1 MPSVRNLVPEHVEH
15 AVLESA
21 LENPSLGQKRARDEL
36 RQRGVFISAA
46 GVHCVWLCR
55 HDLDTFKKRLKALE
69 NMWRRQLKF
78 SLKLSSEPWKRPR
91 RNRKKI
97 YLSVDELQQDL
108 DEWMD
113 KYNTR
118 RTNQGEGC
126 QGRTPMETFLENLPL
141 AKEKM
146 LGIKAEERLAAA
158 KSCWISNLSLQ
169 LNSRAT
175 CDPALV
181 IR

>member
-21 LENPSLGQKRARDEL
+21 LENPSLGQKRAGDEL

-55 HDLDTFKKRLKALE
+55 HDLETFKKRLKALE
-69 NMWRRQLKF
+69 NMWRRQ
-78 SLKLSSEPWKRPR
+78 
-91 RNRKKI
+91 KKI

-158 KSCWISNLSLQ
+158 KSCWISNLSLE

>member
-21 LENPSLGQKRARDEL
+21 LENPSLGQKRAGDEL

-69 NMWRRQLKF
+69 NMWRRQ
-78 SLKLSSEPWKRPR
+78 
-91 RNRKKI
+91 KKI

-158 KSCWISNLSLQ
+158 KSCWISNLSVE

>member
-1 MPSVRNLVPEHVEH
+1 VPSVRNLVPEHVEH

-21 LENPSLGQKRARDEL
+21 LENPSLGQKRAGDEL

-55 HDLDTFKKRLKALE
+55 HDLETFKKRLKALE
-69 NMWRRQLKF
+69 NMWRRQ
-78 SLKLSSEPWKRPR
+78 
-91 RNRKKI
+91 KKI

-118 RTNQGEGC
+118 RTNQGKGC

-146 LGIKAEERLAAA
+146 LGMKAEESLAAA
-158 KSCWISNLSLQ
+158 KSCWISNLSLE

>member
-21 LENPSLGQKRARDEL
+21 LENPSLGQKRAGDEL

-69 NMWRRQLKF
+69 NMWRRQ
-78 SLKLSSEPWKRPR
+78 
-91 RNRKKI
+91 KKI

-118 RTNQGEGC
+118 RTNQGKGC

-146 LGIKAEERLAAA
+146 LGMKAEESLAAA
-158 KSCWISNLSLQ
+158 KSCWISNLSLE

>member
-69 NMWRRQLKF
+69 NMWRRQ
-78 SLKLSSEPWKRPR
+78 
-91 RNRKKI
+91 KKI

-118 RTNQGEGC
+118 RTNQGKGC

-146 LGIKAEERLAAA
+146 LGMKAEESLAAA

>member
-69 NMWRRQLKF
+69 NMWRRQ
-78 SLKLSSEPWKRPR
+78 
-91 RNRKKI
+91 KKI

-158 KSCWISNLSLQ
+158 KSCWISNLSVE

>member
-21 LENPSLGQKRARDEL
+21 LENPSLGQKRAGDEL

-55 HDLDTFKKRLKALE
+55 HDLETFKKRLKALE
-69 NMWRRQLKF
+69 NMWRRQ
-78 SLKLSSEPWKRPR
+78 
-91 RNRKKI
+91 KKI

-118 RTNQGEGC
+118 RTNQGKGC

-146 LGIKAEERLAAA
+146 LGMKAEESLAAA
-158 KSCWISNLSLQ
+158 KSCWISNLSLE

>member
-69 NMWRRQLKF
+69 NMWRRQ
-78 SLKLSSEPWKRPR
+78 
-91 RNRKKI
+91 KKI

-146 LGIKAEERLAAA
+146 LGMKAEESLAAA
-158 KSCWISNLSLQ
+158 KSCWISNLSVE

>member
-1 MPSVRNLVPEHVEH
+1 MRNLVPEHVEH

-69 NMWRRQLKF
+69 NMWRRQ
-78 SLKLSSEPWKRPR
+78 
-91 RNRKKI
+91 KKI

-158 KSCWISNLSLQ
+158 KSCWISNLSVE